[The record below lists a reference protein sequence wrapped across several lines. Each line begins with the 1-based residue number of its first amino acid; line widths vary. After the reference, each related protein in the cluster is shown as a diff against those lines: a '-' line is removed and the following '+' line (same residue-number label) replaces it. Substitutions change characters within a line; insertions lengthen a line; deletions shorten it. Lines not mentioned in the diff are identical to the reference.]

1 MSSGISWLAKV
12 SDATEVSMHYL
23 RLAHGCD
30 ASHATTDPPRPQPA
44 TVAVELCWSLQ
55 RRPCLADVGVRHD
68 IHQAQREA
76 VLPLS
81 ICRKIVPAWRIFC
94 TAARMSRAPHLVVVV
109 QVVACE
115 QTRACTDYHHCCPAR
130 EALPPGKRRRKLL
143 PDALQAPWPHA
154 GCTGKRP
161 RHLRVTVPALS
172 LYTSTGRS
180 DLRDSYDAC

>member
-1 MSSGISWLAKV
+1 MSSGIPWLIKV

-55 RRPCLADVGVRHD
+55 RRPVGVRRD

-81 ICRKIVPAWRIFC
+81 TCRKIVLAWRIFC
-94 TAARMSRAPHLVVVV
+94 TAARMSRAPHRSLPASRLVPAQTTTTAVPRGRRSARANAA
-109 QVVACE
+109 VAE
-115 QTRACTDYHHCCPAR
+115 
-130 EALPPGKRRRKLL
+130 LL

-161 RHLRVTVPALS
+161 RHLRVTVPVLS
-172 LYTSTGRS
+172 LYTSTART
-180 DLRDSYDAC
+180 DFRDSYDAC